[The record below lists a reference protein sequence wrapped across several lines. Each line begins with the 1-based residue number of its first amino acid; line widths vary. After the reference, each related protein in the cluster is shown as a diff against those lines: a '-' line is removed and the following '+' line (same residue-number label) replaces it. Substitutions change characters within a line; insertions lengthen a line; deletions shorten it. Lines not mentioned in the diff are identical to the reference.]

1 MKIKWLTL
9 IVAALLVSC
18 SDNDDIEKERF
29 SNSALFGEWL
39 FYDGMDNNND
49 GMPDLNSAIVLEL
62 NKDYSFEYYVY
73 NKPYEMNESDW
84 MASGNWDFQQS
95 TSLLN
100 TLGNTAIEDSIYSFY
115 HTYYV
120 NKVYEC
126 ELYVMNILLKA
137 IDRYRRILTTYTKF
151 MDETFKADEFS
162 YYSPLSYISLNPN
175 VAKVDAN
182 GNITTVGIGTTF
194 VIAKCDGFETAVKVV
209 VRNGVKEHS
218 AEVNQSIDDIIK
230 KYGDDY
236 VGPYVSDFFES
247 GNFLQLIYYEY
258 PELEPYVK
266 QLQYHYDPTSRA
278 ITCIDV
284 YYPLESVSAL
294 INDTQYILDSNMYNE
309 YGINGTKRYVYKEY
323 GDFWDSEVYIQ
334 LFPIGIRYGSTNF
347 LKCFEYVNVFN
358 DY

>member
-49 GMPDLNSAIVLEL
+49 GMPDLNSAIVLKL
-62 NKDYSFEYYVY
+62 NKDYSIEYNIYIH
-73 NKPYEMNESDW
+73 PYERTEEPDSIFLGKW
-84 MASGNWDFQQS
+84 SFQPS
-95 TSLLN
+95 TSLL
-100 TLGNTAIEDSIYSFY
+100 TANYDDQEDQYFKK
-115 HTYYV
+115 YYV

-126 ELYVMNILLKA
+126 ELYVMNTLLKA

-151 MDETFKADEFS
+151 MDDTFKADVFS
-162 YYSPLSYISLNPN
+162 YYSPQSYISLNPN

-236 VGPYVSDFFES
+236 NGPYYNANSES
-247 GNFLQLIYYEY
+247 GNFLQAIYYEY
-258 PELEPYVK
+258 PELEPYAK
-266 QLQYHYDPTSRA
+266 HLQYHFEPTSRA
-278 ITCIDV
+278 ITCVDV
-284 YYPLESVSAL
+284 IYSQESAMN
-294 INDTQYILDSNMYNE
+294 NDQRYILDSNIYNE
-309 YGINGTKRYVYKEY
+309 YSINGTERYVYKEY
-323 GDFWDSEVYIQ
+323 GDFWDSEVYMQ
-334 LFPIGIRYGSTNF
+334 FFSNGIRYGSTNF
-347 LKCFEYVNVFN
+347 LKCLGYVDIRNN
-358 DY
+358 K

>member
-49 GMPDLNSAIVLEL
+49 GMPDLNSAIVLKL
-62 NKDYSFEYYVY
+62 NKDYSIEYNIYIH
-73 NKPYEMNESDW
+73 PYERTEEPDSIFLGKW
-84 MASGNWDFQQS
+84 SFQPS
-95 TSLLN
+95 TSLL
-100 TLGNTAIEDSIYSFY
+100 TANYDDQEDQYFKK
-115 HTYYV
+115 YYV

-126 ELYVMNILLKA
+126 ELYVMNTLLKA

-151 MDETFKADEFS
+151 MDDTFKADVFS
-162 YYSPLSYISLNPN
+162 YYSPQSYISLNPN

-236 VGPYVSDFFES
+236 YGPVNSDYSES
-247 GNFLQLIYYEY
+247 GNFLKAIAYEY
-258 PELEPYVK
+258 PESEPYVAE
-266 QLQYHYDPTSRA
+266 LQYHYDPTSRA

-284 YYPLESVSAL
+284 FYSSESVSAL
-294 INDTQYILDSNMYNE
+294 NNDTQYILDSNTYNE
-309 YGINGTKRYVYKEY
+309 HIVNGTKRYVYKGY
-323 GDFWDSEVYIQ
+323 GDFWDSEVYMQ
-334 LFPIGIRYGSTNF
+334 FFSNGIRYGSTNF
-347 LKCFEYVNVFN
+347 LKCLGYVDIRNN
-358 DY
+358 N

>member
-29 SNSALFGEWL
+29 SNSDLFGEWL

-49 GMPDLNSAIVLEL
+49 GMPDLNSAIVLKL
-62 NKDYSFEYYVY
+62 NKDYSIEYNIYIH
-73 NKPYEMNESDW
+73 PYERTEEPDSIFLGKW
-84 MASGNWDFQQS
+84 SFQPS
-95 TSLLN
+95 TSLL
-100 TLGNTAIEDSIYSFY
+100 TANYDYQEYQYFKK
-115 HTYYV
+115 YYV

-126 ELYVMNILLKA
+126 ELYLVNRELKA

-151 MDETFKADEFS
+151 MDDTFKADVFS
-162 YYSPLSYISLNPN
+162 YYSPQSYISLNPN

-209 VRNGVKEHS
+209 VRNCVKDHS
-218 AEVNQSIDDIIK
+218 AEVNQSIDDIIR
-230 KYGDDY
+230 KYGDNFK
-236 VGPYVSDFFES
+236 GPIYSEYSD
-247 GNFLQLIYYEY
+247 LQLIYYKN
-258 PELEPYVK
+258 PELEPYVE

-278 ITCIDV
+278 ITCVDV
-284 YYPLESVSAL
+284 IYSSESSAL
-294 INDTQYILDSNMYNE
+294 NNDTQYILDSNMYNE
-309 YGINGTKRYVYKEY
+309 YIVNGTKRYVYKEY

-334 LFPIGIRYGSTNF
+334 FFSNGIRYGSTNF
-347 LKCFEYVNVFN
+347 LKCLGYVDIRNN
-358 DY
+358 N

>member
-100 TLGNTAIEDSIYSFY
+100 TLGNTVFEDSIYKFY

-126 ELYVMNILLKA
+126 ELYVMNTLLKA

-218 AEVNQSIDDIIK
+218 AEVNGSIYDIIK
-230 KYGDDY
+230 KYGENY
-236 VGPYVSDFFES
+236 KGPYIGPYYES
-247 GNFLQLIYYEY
+247 GNFLYAILYEY
-258 PELEPYVK
+258 PESEPYVAE
-266 QLQYHYDPTSRA
+266 LQYHYDPTSGA
-278 ITCIDV
+278 ITSIDLI
-284 YYPLESVSAL
+284 YASDSAMN
-294 INDTQYILDSNMYNE
+294 NDTKYIRDSNTYNE
-309 YGINGTKRYVYKEY
+309 YIVNGTKRYVYKEY
-323 GDFWDSEVYIQ
+323 GDFWDSDVYIKP
-334 LFPIGIRYGSTNF
+334 LNNGMRYGSTNF
-347 LKCFEYVNVFN
+347 LKSFGFVNVFN
-358 DY
+358 NN

>member
-49 GMPDLNSAIVLEL
+49 GMPDLNSAIVLKL
-62 NKDYSFEYYVY
+62 KKDYSIEYNIYIH
-73 NKPYEMNESDW
+73 PYERTEEPDSIFLGKW
-84 MASGNWDFQQS
+84 SFQPS
-95 TSLLN
+95 TSLL
-100 TLGNTAIEDSIYSFY
+100 TANYDDQEDQYFKK
-115 HTYYV
+115 YYV

-126 ELYVMNILLKA
+126 ELYVMNTLLKA

-151 MDETFKADEFS
+151 MDDTFKADVFS
-162 YYSPLSYISLNPN
+162 YYSPQSYISLNPN

-218 AEVNQSIDDIIK
+218 AEVNQSIDDIVK

-236 VGPYVSDFFES
+236 YGPVNSDYSES
-247 GNFLQLIYYEY
+247 GNFLKAIAYEY
-258 PELEPYVK
+258 PESEPYVAE
-266 QLQYHYDPTSRA
+266 LQYYYDPTSHA
-278 ITCIDV
+278 ITSID
-284 YYPLESVSAL
+284 L
-294 INDTQYILDSNMYNE
+294 IYASDLAMNNDQQYIYNSNTYNE
-309 YGINGTKRYVYKEY
+309 YIVNGTKRYVYKEY
-323 GDFWDSEVYIQ
+323 GDFWDSDVYIKP
-334 LFPIGIRYGSTNF
+334 LNNGMRYGSTNF
-347 LKCFEYVNVFN
+347 LKSFGFVNIWN
-358 DY
+358 NN

>member
-1 MKIKWLTL
+1 ML
-9 IVAALLVSC
+9 
-18 SDNDDIEKERF
+18 
-29 SNSALFGEWL
+29 
-39 FYDGMDNNND
+39 NN
-49 GMPDLNSAIVLEL
+49 
-62 NKDYSFEYYVY
+62 DYSFEYIVY
-73 NKPYEMNESDW
+73 KHPNEVTEEPYS
-84 MASGNWDFQQS
+84 MASGDWNFQPS

-100 TLGNTAIEDSIYSFY
+100 TEGETINSFI
-115 HTYYV
+115 HHRTYYV
-120 NKVYEC
+120 EKVDAYE
-126 ELYVMNILLKA
+126 LHVVNSKLNTT
-137 IDRYRRILTTYTKF
+137 DRYRRILTTYTKF
-151 MDETFKADEFS
+151 MDDTFKAEAFTN
-162 YYSPLSYISLNPN
+162 YSPQSYFSLNPN
-175 VAKVDAN
+175 IAKVDAN

-194 VIAKCDGFETAVKVV
+194 IIAKCDGFETAVKVV

-230 KYGDDY
+230 RYGDDY
-236 VGPYVSDFFES
+236 VGPYLSDFFES

-266 QLQYHYDPTSRA
+266 QLQYHYDPTSGA

>member
-49 GMPDLNSAIVLEL
+49 GMPDLNSAIVLKL
-62 NKDYSFEYYVY
+62 KKDYSIEYNIYIH
-73 NKPYEMNESDW
+73 PYERTEEPDSIFLGKW
-84 MASGNWDFQQS
+84 SFQPS
-95 TSLLN
+95 TSLL
-100 TLGNTAIEDSIYSFY
+100 TANYDDQEDQYFKK
-115 HTYYV
+115 YYV

-209 VRNGVKEHS
+209 VRNCVKEHL
-218 AEVNQSIDDIIK
+218 AEVNQSIDDIIR
-230 KYGDDY
+230 KYGDDFK
-236 VGPYVSDFFES
+236 GPIYSEYSD
-247 GNFLQLIYYEY
+247 LQLIYYKN
-258 PELEPYVK
+258 PELEPYAK
-266 QLQYHYDPTSRA
+266 HLQYHFEPTSRA
-278 ITCIDV
+278 ITCVDV
-284 YYPLESVSAL
+284 IYSQESAMN
-294 INDTQYILDSNMYNE
+294 NDQRYILDSNMYNE
-309 YGINGTKRYVYKEY
+309 YIVNGTKRYVYKEY
-323 GDFWDSEVYIQ
+323 GDFCDSEVYIQ
-334 LFPIGIRYGSTNF
+334 FFSNGIRYGSTNF
-347 LKCFEYVNVFN
+347 LKCLGYVDIRNN
-358 DY
+358 N

>member
-100 TLGNTAIEDSIYSFY
+100 TLGNIQIEDSIYPFY
-115 HTYYV
+115 NTYYV
-120 NKVYEC
+120 YKVYEC
-126 ELYVMNILLKA
+126 ELYVMNTLLKA
-137 IDRYRRILTTYTKF
+137 IDRYRRILTTYNKF

-162 YYSPLSYISLNPN
+162 YYSPQSYISLNPN
-175 VAKVDAN
+175 IAKVDAN

-194 VIAKCDGFETAVKVV
+194 VIAKCDGFETAIKVV
-209 VRNGVKEHS
+209 VRNCVKDHS
-218 AEVNQSIDDIIK
+218 AEVNQSIDDIIR

-236 VGPYVSDFFES
+236 YGPINSEYSEN
-247 GNFLQLIYYEY
+247 GNFLKGIFYKN
-258 PELEPYVK
+258 PEIEPYAE
-266 QLQYHYDPTSRA
+266 QLQYNYDPTSRA
-278 ITCIDV
+278 ITCVDV
-284 YYPLESVSAL
+284 IYSSESSAL
-294 INDTQYILDSNMYNE
+294 NNDTQYILDSNMYNE
-309 YGINGTKRYVYKEY
+309 YIINGTKRYVYKEY
-323 GDFWDSEVYIQ
+323 GDFCDSEVYIQ
-334 LFPIGIRYGSTNF
+334 LFSKGIRYGSTNF
-347 LKCFEYVNVFN
+347 LKCFGFVNLSN
-358 DY
+358 SN

>member
-18 SDNDDIEKERF
+18 SDNDDIQQDRI
-29 SNSALFGEWL
+29 SNSDLFGEWL

-49 GMPDLNSAIVLEL
+49 GMPDLNSAMVLVL
-62 NKDYSFEYYVY
+62 NNDYSFEYIVY
-73 NKPYEMNESDW
+73 KHPNEVTEEPYS
-84 MASGNWDFQQS
+84 MASGDWNFQPS

-100 TLGNTAIEDSIYSFY
+100 TVGETIDSFI
-115 HTYYV
+115 HHRTYYV
-120 NKVYEC
+120 EKVDAYE
-126 ELYVMNILLKA
+126 LHVVNSKLNTT
-137 IDRYRRILTTYTKF
+137 DRYRRILTTYTKF
-151 MDETFKADEFS
+151 MDDTFKAEAFTN
-162 YYSPLSYISLNPN
+162 YSPQSYFSLNPN
-175 VAKVDAN
+175 IAKVDAN

-194 VIAKCDGFETAVKVV
+194 IIAKCDGFETAVKVV

-236 VGPYVSDFFES
+236 VGPYLSDFFES

>member
-100 TLGNTAIEDSIYSFY
+100 TLGNTVFEDSIYKFY

-209 VRNGVKEHS
+209 VRNCVKEHL
-218 AEVNQSIDDIIK
+218 AEVNQSIDDIIR
-230 KYGDDY
+230 KYGDDFK
-236 VGPYVSDFFES
+236 GPIYSEYSD
-247 GNFLQLIYYEY
+247 LQLIYYKN
-258 PELEPYVK
+258 PELEPYAK
-266 QLQYHYDPTSRA
+266 HLQYHFEPTSRA
-278 ITCIDV
+278 ITCVDV
-284 YYPLESVSAL
+284 IYSQESAMN
-294 INDTQYILDSNMYNE
+294 NDQRYILDSNMYNE
-309 YGINGTKRYVYKEY
+309 YIVNGTKRYVYKEY

>member
-49 GMPDLNSAIVLEL
+49 GMPDLNSAIVLKL
-62 NKDYSFEYYVY
+62 NKDYSIEYNIYIH
-73 NKPYEMNESDW
+73 PYERTEEPDSIFLGKW
-84 MASGNWDFQQS
+84 SFQPS
-95 TSLLN
+95 TSLL
-100 TLGNTAIEDSIYSFY
+100 TANYDDQEDQYFKK
-115 HTYYV
+115 YYV

-126 ELYVMNILLKA
+126 ELYVMNTLLKA

-162 YYSPLSYISLNPN
+162 YYSPQSYISLNPN

-209 VRNGVKEHS
+209 VRNCVKEHL
-218 AEVNQSIDDIIK
+218 AEVNQSIDDIIR
-230 KYGDDY
+230 KYGDDFK
-236 VGPYVSDFFES
+236 GPIYSEYSD
-247 GNFLQLIYYEY
+247 LQLIYYKN
-258 PELEPYVK
+258 PELEPYAK
-266 QLQYHYDPTSRA
+266 HLQYHFEPTSRA
-278 ITCIDV
+278 ITCVDV
-284 YYPLESVSAL
+284 IYSQESAMN
-294 INDTQYILDSNMYNE
+294 NDQRYILDSNIYNE
-309 YGINGTKRYVYKEY
+309 YSINGTERYVYKEY
-323 GDFWDSEVYIQ
+323 GDFWDSEVYMQ
-334 LFPIGIRYGSTNF
+334 FFSNGIRYGSTNF
-347 LKCFEYVNVFN
+347 LKCLGYVDIRNN
-358 DY
+358 N

>member
-49 GMPDLNSAIVLEL
+49 GMPDLNSAIVLKL
-62 NKDYSFEYYVY
+62 NKDYSIEYNIYIH
-73 NKPYEMNESDW
+73 PYERTEEPDSIFLGKW
-84 MASGNWDFQQS
+84 SFQPS
-95 TSLLN
+95 TSLL
-100 TLGNTAIEDSIYSFY
+100 TANYDDQEDQYFKK
-115 HTYYV
+115 YYV

-126 ELYVMNILLKA
+126 ELYVMNTLLKA

-151 MDETFKADEFS
+151 MDDTFKADVFS
-162 YYSPLSYISLNPN
+162 YYSPQSYISLNPN

-209 VRNGVKEHS
+209 VRNCVKEHL
-218 AEVNQSIDDIIK
+218 AEVNQSIDDIIR
-230 KYGDDY
+230 KYGDDFK
-236 VGPYVSDFFES
+236 GPIYSEYSD
-247 GNFLQLIYYEY
+247 LQLIYYKN
-258 PELEPYVK
+258 PELEPYAK
-266 QLQYHYDPTSRA
+266 HLQYHFEPTSRA
-278 ITCIDV
+278 ITCVDV
-284 YYPLESVSAL
+284 IYSQESAMN
-294 INDTQYILDSNMYNE
+294 NDQRYILDSNIYNE
-309 YGINGTKRYVYKEY
+309 YSINGTERYVYKEY

-334 LFPIGIRYGSTNF
+334 FFSNGIRYGSTNF
-347 LKCFEYVNVFN
+347 LKCLGYVDIRNN
-358 DY
+358 N

>member
-49 GMPDLNSAIVLEL
+49 GMPDLNSAIVLKL
-62 NKDYSFEYYVY
+62 NKDYSIEYNIYIH
-73 NKPYEMNESDW
+73 PYERTEEPDSIFLGKW
-84 MASGNWDFQQS
+84 SFQPS
-95 TSLLN
+95 TSLL
-100 TLGNTAIEDSIYSFY
+100 TANYDDQEDQYFKK
-115 HTYYV
+115 YYV

-126 ELYVMNILLKA
+126 ELYVMNTLLKA

-209 VRNGVKEHS
+209 VRNCVKEHL
-218 AEVNQSIDDIIK
+218 AEVNQSIDDIIR
-230 KYGDDY
+230 KYGDDFK
-236 VGPYVSDFFES
+236 GPIYSEYSD
-247 GNFLQLIYYEY
+247 LQLIYYKN
-258 PELEPYVK
+258 PELEPYAK
-266 QLQYHYDPTSRA
+266 HLQYHFEPTSRA
-278 ITCIDV
+278 ITCVDV
-284 YYPLESVSAL
+284 IYSQESAMN
-294 INDTQYILDSNMYNE
+294 NDQRYILDSNMYNE
-309 YGINGTKRYVYKEY
+309 YIVNGTKRYVYKEY

>member
-49 GMPDLNSAIVLEL
+49 GMPDLNSAIVLKL
-62 NKDYSFEYYVY
+62 NKDYSIEYNIYIH
-73 NKPYEMNESDW
+73 PYERTEEPDSIFLGKW
-84 MASGNWDFQQS
+84 SFQPS
-95 TSLLN
+95 TSLL
-100 TLGNTAIEDSIYSFY
+100 TANYDDQEDQYFKK
-115 HTYYV
+115 YYV

-126 ELYVMNILLKA
+126 ELYVMNTLLKA

-151 MDETFKADEFS
+151 MDDTFKADVFS
-162 YYSPLSYISLNPN
+162 YYSPQSYISLNPN

-218 AEVNQSIDDIIK
+218 AEVNQSIDDIIR
-230 KYGDDY
+230 KYGDDFK
-236 VGPYVSDFFES
+236 GPIYSEYSD
-247 GNFLQLIYYEY
+247 LQLIYYKN
-258 PELEPYVK
+258 PELEPYAK
-266 QLQYHYDPTSRA
+266 HLQYHFEPTSRA
-278 ITCIDV
+278 ITCVDV
-284 YYPLESVSAL
+284 IYSQESAMN
-294 INDTQYILDSNMYNE
+294 NDQRYILDSNMYNE
-309 YGINGTKRYVYKEY
+309 YIVNGTKRYVYKEY

-334 LFPIGIRYGSTNF
+334 FFSNGIRYGSTNF
-347 LKCFEYVNVFN
+347 LKCLGYVDIRNN
-358 DY
+358 N

>member
-49 GMPDLNSAIVLEL
+49 GMPDLNSAIVLKL
-62 NKDYSFEYYVY
+62 NKDYSIEYNIYIH
-73 NKPYEMNESDW
+73 PYERTEEPDSIFLGKW
-84 MASGNWDFQQS
+84 SFQPS
-95 TSLLN
+95 TSLL
-100 TLGNTAIEDSIYSFY
+100 TANYDDQEDQYFKN
-115 HTYYV
+115 YYV
-120 NKVYEC
+120 YKVYEC
-126 ELYVMNILLKA
+126 ELYVMNTLLKA

-209 VRNGVKEHS
+209 VRNCVKEHL
-218 AEVNQSIDDIIK
+218 AEVNQSIDDIIR
-230 KYGDDY
+230 KYGDDFK
-236 VGPYVSDFFES
+236 GPIYSEYSD
-247 GNFLQLIYYEY
+247 LQLIYYKN
-258 PELEPYVK
+258 PELEPYAK
-266 QLQYHYDPTSRA
+266 HLQYHFEPTSRA
-278 ITCIDV
+278 ITCVDV
-284 YYPLESVSAL
+284 IYSQESAMN
-294 INDTQYILDSNMYNE
+294 NDQRYILDSNMYNE
-309 YGINGTKRYVYKEY
+309 YIVNGTKRYVYKEY
-323 GDFWDSEVYIQ
+323 GDFWDSEVYMQ
-334 LFPIGIRYGSTNF
+334 FFSNGIRYGSTNF
-347 LKCFEYVNVFN
+347 LKCLGYVDIRNN
-358 DY
+358 N

>member
-49 GMPDLNSAIVLEL
+49 GMPDLNSAIVLKL
-62 NKDYSFEYYVY
+62 NKDYSIEYNIYIH
-73 NKPYEMNESDW
+73 PYERTEEPDSIFLGKW
-84 MASGNWDFQQS
+84 SFQPS
-95 TSLLN
+95 TSLL
-100 TLGNTAIEDSIYSFY
+100 TANYDDQEDQYFKK
-115 HTYYV
+115 YYV

-126 ELYVMNILLKA
+126 ELYVMNTLLKA

-151 MDETFKADEFS
+151 MDDTFKADVFS
-162 YYSPLSYISLNPN
+162 YYSPQSYISLNPN

-209 VRNGVKEHS
+209 VRNCVKEHL
-218 AEVNQSIDDIIK
+218 AEVNQSIDDIIR
-230 KYGDDY
+230 KYGDDFK
-236 VGPYVSDFFES
+236 GPIYSEYSD
-247 GNFLQLIYYEY
+247 LQLIYYKN
-258 PELEPYVK
+258 PELEPYAK
-266 QLQYHYDPTSRA
+266 HLQYHFEPTSRA
-278 ITCIDV
+278 ITCVDV
-284 YYPLESVSAL
+284 IYSQESAMN
-294 INDTQYILDSNMYNE
+294 NDQRYILDSNMYNE
-309 YGINGTKRYVYKEY
+309 YIVNGTKRYVYKEY

-334 LFPIGIRYGSTNF
+334 FFSNGIRYGSTNF
-347 LKCFEYVNVFN
+347 LKCLGYVDIRNN
-358 DY
+358 N

>member
-18 SDNDDIEKERF
+18 SDNDDIEKEIF
-29 SNSALFGEWL
+29 SNSDLFGEWL

-49 GMPDLNSAIVLEL
+49 GMPDLNSAIVLKL
-62 NKDYSFEYYVY
+62 NKDYSIEYNIYIH
-73 NKPYEMNESDW
+73 PYERTEEPDSIFLGKW
-84 MASGNWDFQQS
+84 SFQPS
-95 TSLLN
+95 TSLL
-100 TLGNTAIEDSIYSFY
+100 TANYDDQEDQYFKK
-115 HTYYV
+115 YYV

-194 VIAKCDGFETAVKVV
+194 IIAKCDGFETAVKVV
-209 VRNGVKEHS
+209 VRNCVKEHL

-309 YGINGTKRYVYKEY
+309 YGINGTKRYVYKVY